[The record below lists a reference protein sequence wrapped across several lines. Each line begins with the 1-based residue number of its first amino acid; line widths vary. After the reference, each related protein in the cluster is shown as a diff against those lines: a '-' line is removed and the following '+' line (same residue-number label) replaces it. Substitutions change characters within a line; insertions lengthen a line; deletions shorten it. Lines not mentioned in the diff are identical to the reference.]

1 MAPDE
6 RGLSLQLSGGGGGG
20 HISCVEVVGEIL
32 FRKSRMM
39 RRKYPAPTVM
49 ALAVMSI

>member
-1 MAPDE
+1 MNADFLFNYLAE
-6 RGLSLQLSGGGGGG
+6 GGGG

-49 ALAVMSI
+49 VLAVMSM